1 MKKYKLFTI
10 YILGSLYIF
19 VGISHFTNPEYF
31 KIIMPEYIP
40 FHYIFIYVSGLFEI
54 IFGFMIFFQKSR
66 FYGAW
71 GIFTL
76 LILVFPA
83 NIYLYQSIEVQ
94 EILSVS
100 KDQTFIRLLFQFPL
114 IVLSFWHTRDFN
126 SKIFNIFC
134 SVIFLPT
141 LIYFL
146 TL

>member
-10 YILGSLYIF
+10 YILGSLYIY
-19 VGISHFTNPEYF
+19 VGISHFTSPEYF
-31 KIIMPEYIP
+31 KIIMPDYIP

-54 IFGFMIFFQKSR
+54 IFGFMIFFRKTR

-71 GIFTL
+71 GIFSL
-76 LILVFPA
+76 LILVYPA
-83 NIYLYQSIEVQ
+83 NIYLYESTEIQ

-134 SVIFLPT
+134 SVMFVPT

>member
-1 MKKYKLFTI
+1 MKKYKLYTI
-10 YILGSLYIF
+10 YVLGSLYIY
-19 VGISHFTNPEYF
+19 VGITHFINPEYF
-31 KIIMPEYIP
+31 KIIMPDYIP
-40 FHYIFIYVSGLFEI
+40 FHYILIYVSGLFEI
-54 IFGFMIFFQKSR
+54 IFGLMIFFQKSR

-71 GIFTL
+71 GIFSL
-76 LILVFPA
+76 LILVYPA
-83 NIYLYQSIEVQ
+83 NIYLYESTEIQ

-134 SVIFLPT
+134 CVIFVPT

>member
-19 VGISHFTNPEYF
+19 VGISHFINPEYF

-83 NIYLYQSIEVQ
+83 NIYLYESIEVQ
-94 EILSVS
+94 EILSVFNFLS
-100 KDQTFIRLLFQFPL
+100 LYFRFGIPEISIQKFL
-114 IVLSFWHTRDFN
+114 ISSAV
-126 SKIFNIFC
+126 
-134 SVIFLPT
+134 
-141 LIYFL
+141 
-146 TL
+146 

>member
-10 YILGSLYIF
+10 YILGSLYIY
-19 VGISHFTNPEYF
+19 VGISHFIKPEYF

-40 FHYIFIYVSGLFEI
+40 SHYIFIYISGLFEI

-100 KDQTFIRLLFQFPL
+100 KGQTFIRLLFQFPL
-114 IVLSFWHTRDFN
+114 ILLSFWHTRDFN
-126 SKIFNIFC
+126 SKIFNIFS

>member
-1 MKKYKLFTI
+1 MKKYKLLTI
-10 YILGSLYIF
+10 YILGSLYMY
-19 VGISHFTNPEYF
+19 VGISHFINPEYF

-40 FHYIFIYVSGLFEI
+40 LHYLFIYVSGLFEI
-54 IFGFMIFFQKSR
+54 IFGFMIFFEKSR

-83 NIYLYQSIEVQ
+83 NIYLYESIEVQ

-114 IVLSFWHTRDFN
+114 IILSFCHTRDFN
-126 SKIFNIFC
+126 SKIFNNFC

>member
-10 YILGSLYIF
+10 YVLGSLYIY
-19 VGISHFTNPEYF
+19 VGISHFISPEYF
-31 KIIMPEYIP
+31 KIIMPDYIP

-54 IFGFMIFFQKSR
+54 IFGFMIFFRKTR

-71 GIFTL
+71 GIFSL
-76 LILVFPA
+76 LILVYPA
-83 NIYLYQSIEVQ
+83 NIYLYESTEIQ

-114 IVLSFWHTRDFN
+114 ILLSFWHTRDFN

-134 SVIFLPT
+134 SVMFVPT

>member
-10 YILGSLYIF
+10 YILGSLYIY
-19 VGISHFTNPEYF
+19 VGISHFINPEYF

-83 NIYLYQSIEVQ
+83 NIYLYKSIEVQ

-126 SKIFNIFC
+126 SKIFNTFC

>member
-1 MKKYKLFTI
+1 MKKYKLYTI
-10 YILGSLYIF
+10 YVLGSLYIY
-19 VGISHFTNPEYF
+19 VGITHFINPEYF
-31 KIIMPEYIP
+31 KIIMPDYIP
-40 FHYIFIYVSGLFEI
+40 FHYIFIYISGLFEI
-54 IFGFMIFFQKSR
+54 IFGLMIFFQKSR

-71 GIFTL
+71 GIFSL
-76 LILVFPA
+76 LILVYPA
-83 NIYLYQSIEVQ
+83 NIYLYESTEIQ

-114 IVLSFWHTRDFN
+114 ILLSFWHTRDFN

-134 SVIFLPT
+134 SVMFVPT

>member
-1 MKKYKLFTI
+1 MSK
-10 YILGSLYIF
+10 S
-19 VGISHFTNPEYF
+19 
-31 KIIMPEYIP
+31 KIHGRKSKVVETFIWHLTCLLDAYRST
-40 FHYIFIYVSGLFEI
+40 FHYILIYVSGLFEI
-54 IFGFMIFFQKSR
+54 IFGLMIFFQKSR

-71 GIFTL
+71 GIFSL
-76 LILVFPA
+76 LILVYPA
-83 NIYLYQSIEVQ
+83 NIYLYESTEIQ

-134 SVIFLPT
+134 CVIFVPT